1 MRPNSIDPAASFR
14 IAVSTGGTTGSQ
26 TVGSIL
32 VSLERDF
39 RERLGCELETVLLL
53 DTNSAI
59 PDWVDQ
65 LDNASCKTVRKRWW
79 HRFFAGVHPTRDTI
93 AQLRPDVL
101 LAIDGFVPGVDCPQ
115 IVFHSNTAGSK
126 SSDANRLQALQQATA
141 NVFDSEA
148 LRQQL
153 LDRYPVTRPDQY
165 HVVHFNGQI
174 RLSPHLLTAPP
185 PQSSTAPPESI
196 KDDQELHSTSVEPQ
210 IVVMLGGN
218 PSDQLSWL
226 SSLMNR
232 LVRQVPAVGWT
243 ACVISDIADSQ
254 REQIEV
260 GASWDLHWCAADE
273 SAVVNQQL
281 EKSTCLIVCPADH
294 AGVDHAFLAMQHR
307 CPVVAWDG
315 EQLQSRLQNAAV
327 MCRADDLGGWVDAI
341 ATLFEDADVRR
352 DFMEFG
358 LAHCHQLESQHGSI
372 AFSEILYGAT
382 GRTVT

>member
-1 MRPNSIDPAASFR
+1 MRPNSIDSAASFR
-14 IAVSTGGTTGSQ
+14 IAVTTGGATGSQ

-53 DTNSAI
+53 DANSAI

-65 LDNASCKTVRKRWW
+65 LDNVSCKSIRKRWW
-79 HRFFAGVHPTRDTI
+79 HRFFASAQPTRDTI
-93 AQLRPDVL
+93 SQTRPDVL
-101 LAIDGFVPGVDCPQ
+101 LAIDGFVPGVECPQ
-115 IVFHSNTAGSK
+115 IVFHFNTTRTK

-153 LDRYPVTRPDQY
+153 LDRFSVIRPDQY

-174 RLSPHLLTAPP
+174 RLSPHMLTADPV
-185 PQSSTAPPESI
+185 QTTSALRSSN
-196 KDDQELHSTSVEPQ
+196 DDQGFRSASVEPQ
-210 IVVMLGGN
+210 VVMILGTN
-218 PSDQLSWL
+218 PVGQLAWL
-226 SSLMNR
+226 NDLMNR
-232 LVRQVPAVGWT
+232 LGDQVSAVDWT
-243 ACVISDIADSQ
+243 ACVVGDVGAL
-254 REQIEV
+254 EQGQYQQ
-260 GASWDLHWCAADE
+260 GASWELHCCSGDE

-281 EKSTCLIVCPADH
+281 ENSTCLIVCPADD
-294 AGVDHAFLAMQHR
+294 AGIDHAFLAMQHQ

-315 EQLQSRLQNAAV
+315 EQLQARLQDAAV

-352 DFMEFG
+352 DFIEFG
-358 LAHCHQLESQHGSI
+358 LAHCQQLDSQQGSVP
-372 AFSEILYGAT
+372 FSEILYGAT
-382 GRTVT
+382 GRSVT